1 MHILDNMVT
10 PPADSNKILRRLII
24 VIVAGVLA
32 HIIFVV
38 STTEKDA
45 LKAIYNFKTVHIALI
60 LFLINVSWSLYATR
74 ILLWSSFLKEKISF
88 PQAFRVVITS
98 EIASA
103 ISPTSVGGAPVKAG
117 LLLQKK
123 FQPGNVAFI
132 LTYGVIEDIF
142 FYISGVLLAFLF
154 SAGLMMSA
162 GEQLLLKIELFAV
175 EISVMIFFV
184 TLMVFLYKKGIFPS
198 FEFLKRYI
206 PDSVKAIKERAVSN
220 FRHGLDDMK
229 KNYALAASNGK
240 RFMLASFILLLSQW
254 MARFTI
260 LLILL
265 QTFNVDVPSLQ
276 VYVSQWIVQ
285 VMMLFIPTPGASGG
299 AEASFLLVFDPH
311 VPDQLS
317 YIMVSAWRLFTYYL
331 ILITAA
337 VTFLLFPIIALGWRK
352 FRA

>member
-1 MHILDNMVT
+1 MHGVDKMVAS
-10 PPADSNKILRRLII
+10 PPEGNKILRRLII

-45 LKAIYNFKTVHIALI
+45 LKAIYNFKTIHIALI
-60 LFLINVSWSLYATR
+60 LFLINVSWSMYALR
-74 ILLWSSFLKEKISF
+74 IMLWSAFLTEKLSF
-88 PQAFRVVITS
+88 PEAFRVVITS

-123 FQPGNVAFI
+123 FQPGNVGFI

-142 FYISGVLLAFLF
+142 FYITGVLLAFIF

-162 GEQLLLKIELFAV
+162 GKQLLLKMELFAL
-175 EISVMIFFV
+175 EISLLVIIV
-184 TLMVFLYKKGIFPS
+184 SLLALLYKTGIFPS

-206 PDSVKAIKERAVSN
+206 PDSIITMKERLITN
-220 FRHGLDDMK
+220 LLHGLDDMK

-240 RFMLASFILLLSQW
+240 RFMLVSFMLLLSQW

-265 QTFNVDVPSLQ
+265 QTFNVEVPSLQ

-337 VTFLLFPIIALGWRK
+337 ATFLLVPFISLGWRK
-352 FRA
+352 LRT